1 MAATHRRRGAAQR
14 EAEAAALRAA
24 VRPRFD
30 IKTLQGSASYEFIA
44 KGRAPTLTVRGP
56 DPDPNPNPNPTPTP
70 NPNPNPSPNP
80 NPNPNPNH
88 KQVRVGTLQV
98 APKVA
103 AAAAVA
109 AAGVVS
115 GPAAAKVHVRVNAMR
130 ILPQPKRTRA
140 VDVTTA
146 VTSTT
151 KREPPDFRYEEVTH
165 G

>member
-56 DPDPNPNPNPTPTP
+56 D
-70 NPNPNPSPNP
+70 PNP